1 MISEL
6 STPQNITVV
15 GLGYVG
21 LPLALAFAKE
31 FPTIGLDVDES
42 RISELLSGSDRN
54 REVPEAEITASRVA
68 FTLDASCVADAEF
81 IVVTVPTPVSEDHK
95 PDLRLL
101 ESASA
106 AIGVQLRGR
115 SEGLAAP
122 IIVFEST
129 TYPGCTEGFCGP
141 IIERESGLKSG
152 EGFFLGY
159 SPERA
164 NFGDQEHTL
173 ETVIK
178 VVSGQTPE
186 IAAMVA
192 GVYGRIAKEGTH
204 LTADI
209 KTAEAS
215 KVIENV
221 QRDLNIALFN
231 ELAMIFDR
239 MDIRSADAFDA
250 ADTKWNFHRY
260 QPGLVGGHCIPVDP
274 YYLTHAASEIGF
286 DARIVLAGR
295 EVNESVTE
303 FAAGKISSLLEEA
316 GAVPAE
322 ACVLIL
328 GLTFKPNVSDI
339 RNSKAMML
347 AELLAQRHS
356 GVDAYEPVGLIPH
369 DTVTGYNIIDDPF
382 VSEKTYDVV
391 VLAVPHDTVVAQK
404 ANIGDLVEPGG
415 LVVDL
420 GSALDRVEI
429 ESDDRAYW
437 SL

>member
-1 MISEL
+1 VTFTS
-6 STPQNITVV
+6 
-15 GLGYVG
+15 
-21 LPLALAFAKE
+21 
-31 FPTIGLDVDES
+31 DE
-42 RISELLSGSDRN
+42 
-54 REVPEAEITASRVA
+54 
-68 FTLDASCVADAEF
+68 SCVADAEF

-95 PDLRLL
+95 PDLSSL
-101 ESASA
+101 ESASS
-106 AIGVQLRGR
+106 AIGTQLRRR
-115 SEGLAAP
+115 SAGSSAP

-159 SPERA
+159 SPERT
-164 NFGDQEHTL
+164 NFGDQAHTL
-173 ETVIK
+173 ETVVK

-186 IAAMVA
+186 IAAIVA
-192 GVYGRIAKEGTH
+192 DVYGRIVKTGTH
-204 LTADI
+204 LAANI

-250 ADTKWNFHRY
+250 AATKWNFNRY

-274 YYLTHAASEIGF
+274 YYLTHAASELGF
-286 DARIVLAGR
+286 DARVVLAGR
-295 EVNESVTE
+295 EVNESVAE
-303 FAAGKISSLLEEA
+303 FTAGKISSLIEEA
-316 GAVPAE
+316 GGVPAE
-322 ACVLIL
+322 ASVLML

-339 RNSKAMML
+339 RNSKAM
-347 AELLAQRHS
+347 LLADLLVQRHS
-356 GVDAYEPVGLIPH
+356 SVDVYEPVGVVPQEAG
-369 DTVTGYNIIDDPF
+369 TGYNVVDDPF
-382 VSEKTYDVV
+382 AAEKTYDVV
-391 VLAVPHDTVVAQK
+391 VLAVPHDTIVAQK
-404 ANIGDLVEPGG
+404 AHIGGLVKSGG

-420 GSALDRVEI
+420 GSALDRADI
-429 ESDDRAYW
+429 ESTSRTYW